1 MVSLMTLWDWFMRSV
16 FWVKIVKLMLV
27 SVSKGNKYFSSS
39 VSLIVPIDTNNFVIL
54 TDIRYIDMK
63 IIDQIDIISKNTCF
77 INLKD
82 HEKNFQNILLVRL
95 INPAKDELARIS
107 NWPEIHL
114 LKVNKVNNKNTRK
127 MCKICSKLTIK
138 TPEERWCLYY

>member
-1 MVSLMTLWDWFMRSV
+1 
-16 FWVKIVKLMLV
+16 MLV

-82 HEKNFQNILLVRL
+82 HEKNVQNILLVRL

-107 NWPEIHL
+107 N
-114 LKVNKVNNKNTRK
+114 
-127 MCKICSKLTIK
+127 
-138 TPEERWCLYY
+138 

>member
-1 MVSLMTLWDWFMRSV
+1 
-16 FWVKIVKLMLV
+16 MLV

-39 VSLIVPIDTNNFVIL
+39 VSLIVPIETNNFVFL

-77 INLKD
+77 VNLKD

-107 NWPEIHL
+107 N
-114 LKVNKVNNKNTRK
+114 
-127 MCKICSKLTIK
+127 
-138 TPEERWCLYY
+138 